1 MSRNNWSIVADILG
15 QSPAAPLKFERQSS
29 ASEMVRSMESEIE
42 RLMHLLKDL
51 RRKVREDDLT
61 GLLRRDEF
69 FYRLSQILGEGQGGN
84 LSILMIDIDDFK
96 NLNDTKGHQAG
107 DEALK
112 RVAQVIGRCS
122 RTGAATGRYGGEEF
136 IVAICGGEKL
146 AKALGE
152 ALRRQIAKEVGV
164 TVSVGIASAHQAEF
178 EASRMVAMADEAL
191 IRAKSGGK
199 NRVCTAA

>member
-1 MSRNNWSIVADILG
+1 MSRKEFLT
-15 QSPAAPLKFERQSS
+15 
-29 ASEMVRSMESEIE
+29 SELLHNMEGEIE
-42 RLMHLLKDL
+42 RLMHLLRDL
-51 RRKVREDDLT
+51 RKKVREDDLT

-69 FYRLSQILGEGQGGN
+69 FYRLAQILREGQGGN
-84 LSILMIDIDDFK
+84 FSILMIDIDNFK
-96 NLNDTKGHQAG
+96 QLNDSRGHQAG

-112 RVAQVIGRCS
+112 RVAQVIGRCG

-136 IVAICGGEKL
+136 IVAICGSEKL

-152 ALRRQIAKEVGV
+152 ALRRQIAREVGV

-191 IRAKSGGK
+191 YRAKQGGK

>member
-1 MSRNNWSIVADILG
+1 MSNLNQAFI
-15 QSPAAPLKFERQSS
+15 
-29 ASEMVRSMESEIE
+29 ASEMIRNMESEVL

-51 RRKVREDDLT
+51 RKKVREDDLT

-69 FYRLSQILGEGQGGN
+69 FYRLSNILSEGQGGN
-84 LSILMIDIDDFK
+84 LSILMIDIDNFK
-96 NLNDTKGHQAG
+96 ILNDSKGHQAG

-112 RVAQVIGRCS
+112 RVAQVIGRCG

-136 IVAICGGEKL
+136 IVAICGGEML

-164 TVSVGIASAHQAEF
+164 TVSVGVASAHQAEF
-178 EASRMVAMADEAL
+178 EASRMVAMADDAL
-191 IRAKSGGK
+191 LRAKQSGK
-199 NRVCTAA
+199 NQVCIAA

>member
-1 MSRNNWSIVADILG
+1 MSTKNTGVALSDTI
-15 QSPAAPLKFERQSS
+15 
-29 ASEMVRSMESEIE
+29 ASELLHNMEGEIQ

-51 RRKVREDDLT
+51 RKKVREDDLT

-69 FYRLSQILGEGQGGN
+69 FYRLSQILREGQGGN
-84 LSILMIDIDDFK
+84 LSILMIDIDNFK
-96 NLNDTKGHQAG
+96 ALNDSEGHQAG
-107 DEALK
+107 DVALK
-112 RVAQVIGRCS
+112 RVAQVIGRCG

-136 IVAICGGEKL
+136 IVAICGSEKL

-178 EASRMVAMADEAL
+178 EASRMVAMADDAL
-191 IRAKSGGK
+191 FRAKQGGK